1 MIFMVWLFVPR
12 ALALEKQLE
21 LRDYAESL
29 ARNQVLALREGTTAP
44 PTFEETGP
52 EGVQFV
58 VSSQVQT
65 LDDELKEG
73 RVEVRW
79 AHRGKQQSVVQQSRW
94 LGVGFP

>member
-21 LRDYAESL
+21 LRDFAEAL
-29 ARNQVLALREGTTAP
+29 ARNQVLALRQGSVTQ

-52 EGVQFV
+52 EGVRFV
-58 VSSQVQT
+58 ISSQVQT
-65 LDDELKEG
+65 LDEDLREG
-73 RVEVRW
+73 KVEVRW
-79 AHRGKQQSVVQQSRW
+79 SHRGKQQIVVQKSRW